1 MAKKTGDEGR
11 KMTGVVILLGAFVI
25 LLAINVPVAF
35 SMALACILTLLWQ
48 GTIPVST
55 VTLKLYSGIDTFP
68 FLAIPLFILAGG
80 LMEHGGISFRL
91 VRFAKNL
98 VGHIKG
104 GLGFV
109 VVVSEIF
116 FSGISGSS
124 IADASAIGALLLPSM
139 VKAGYTPPRAS
150 AIVAAATG
158 MGMMI
163 PPCLNMVV
171 LGAMTNISIAG
182 LFMGGFLPGFLMAL
196 TLMVII
202 YFQSSRGTLPGAEG
216 KRAAFKEI
224 IVSFKDSVIPL
235 MMPVII
241 FGGIFSGIFTATEA
255 ASVATVYAFIVSVFV
270 YKEIKGKD
278 LWRIFVDTAVMTGV
292 TCLLVGAATAF
303 SWILATHQVPQAIGQ
318 FIGSISEGRIVFLIM
333 SIIVFLFFGMILDGL
348 PAILIFFPIL
358 FPIAQTLGIHPLH
371 FGVLV
376 IAIVGISIVAPP
388 IGLCL
393 VIICSIAKI
402 KLTDTIRPLIPYT
415 LILIADLIVIA
426 FWPWLVLI
434 LPALFKL

>member
-1 MAKKTGDEGR
+1 MSTILVLLGSF
-11 KMTGVVILLGAFVI
+11 ILLLV
-25 LLAINVPVAF
+25 INVPVAF
-35 SMALACILTLLWQ
+35 SMVLACIAAFFWQ
-48 GTIPVST
+48 GSIPMST
-55 VTLKLYSGIDTFP
+55 VTMKLYSGIDTFP

-80 LMEHGGISFRL
+80 LMEQGGISQRL
-91 VRFAKNL
+91 VRLASNL
-98 VGHIKG
+98 VGHIRG

-109 VVVSEIF
+109 VVVAEIF

-139 VKAGYTPPRAS
+139 VRAGYPAARAA

-171 LGAMTNISIAG
+171 LGAMSNISIAG

-196 TLMVII
+196 SLMVLI
-202 YFQSSRGTLPGAEG
+202 YIQSVRGILPGATVARPSFREVL
-216 KRAAFKEI
+216 
-224 IVSFKDSVIPL
+224 VSIRDSVIPL

-241 FGGIFSGIFTATEA
+241 FGGIFAGIFTATEA
-255 ASVATVYAFIVSVFV
+255 ASVATVYAFIVSFFW
-270 YKEIKGKD
+270 YKEITRHD
-278 LWRIFVDTAVMTGV
+278 LYKILVDTAVMTGV
-292 TCLLVGAATAF
+292 VSLLVGAATGF
-303 SWILATHQVPQAIGQ
+303 SWILATHQVPRMIGD
-318 FIGSISEGRIVFLIM
+318 FITTIGGGKTIFLLMTIATFIV
-333 SIIVFLFFGMILDGL
+333 FGMILDGL

-358 FPIAQTLGIHPLH
+358 YPIAQSVGLHPLH

-376 IAIVGISIVAPP
+376 IAVIGVAIVAPP

-402 KLTDTIRPLIPYT
+402 KLSDTIKPLIPYT
-415 LILIADLIVIA
+415 LILVVDLIIMA
-426 FWPWLVLI
+426 FWPWLVLF
-434 LPALFKL
+434 LPAVFRL

>member
-1 MAKKTGDEGR
+1 MIAL
-11 KMTGVVILLGAFVI
+11 ILLLGGFVV
-25 LLAINVPVAF
+25 LLAMNVPVAF
-35 SMALACILTLLWQ
+35 SMALACLVTLFYQ
-48 GTIPVST
+48 GTVPIST

-80 LMEHGGISFRL
+80 LMEQGGISQRL
-91 VRFAKNL
+91 VQFAKNL

-109 VVVSEIF
+109 VVVAEIF

-124 IADASAIGALLLPSM
+124 IADASAIGSLLLPSM
-139 VKAGYTPPRAS
+139 IQAGYTPPRAS

-171 LGAMTNISIAG
+171 LGAISNISIAG

-196 TLMVII
+196 TLMIII
-202 YFQSSRGTLPGAEG
+202 YYQTSKGILPAAEG
-216 KRAAFKEI
+216 KRATLKEILLSFKE
-224 IVSFKDSVIPL
+224 SVVPL

-270 YKEIKGKD
+270 YKEINRRD
-278 LWRIFVDTAVMTGV
+278 IVRILVDTALMTGV
-292 TCLLVGAATAF
+292 VCLLVGAATSF
-303 SWILATHQVPQAIGQ
+303 SWILATYQVPQMLGS
-318 FIGSISEGRIVFLIM
+318 FIGSVSAGKVVFLLLTIA
-333 SIIVFLFFGMILDGL
+333 VFLVFGMILDGL

-393 VIICSIAKI
+393 VIICSLAKI
-402 KLTDTIRPLIPYT
+402 KLTDTIKPLIPYT
-415 LILIADLIVIA
+415 LILVIDLIVMA

-434 LPALFKL
+434 LPKIFKL

>member
-1 MAKKTGDEGR
+1 
-11 KMTGVVILLGAFVI
+11 MT
-25 LLAINVPVAF
+25 
-35 SMALACILTLLWQ
+35 LACILALLWQ
-48 GTIPVST
+48 GAIPVST

-80 LMEHGGISFRL
+80 FMEQGGISQRL
-91 VRFAKNL
+91 VQFAKNL

-109 VVVSEIF
+109 VVVAEIF

-124 IADASAIGALLLPSM
+124 IADASAIGSLLLPSM
-139 VKAGYTPPRAS
+139 MKAGYTPPRAA

-171 LGAMTNISIAG
+171 LGAMANISIAG
-182 LFMGGFLPGFLMAL
+182 LFMGGFLPGFLMAA

-202 YFQSSRGTLPGAEG
+202 YIQSSKGILPGAEG
-216 KRAAFKEI
+216 TRASFRAI
-224 IVSFKDSVIPL
+224 LVSFRDSVIPL

-255 ASVATVYAFIVSVFV
+255 ASVATVYAFIVSVFI
-270 YKEIKGKD
+270 YKEIKWKHMGKI
-278 LWRIFVDTAVMTGV
+278 LVDTAVLTGTV
-292 TCLLVGAATAF
+292 CLLVGAATGF
-303 SWILATHQVPQAIGQ
+303 SWILATHQVPQALGN
-318 FIGSISEGRIVFLIM
+318 FIGSVSEGRVIFLILT
-333 SIIVFLFFGMILDGL
+333 IAVFLFFGMILDGL

-358 FPIAQTLGIHPLH
+358 YPIAQSLGLHPLH

-376 IAIVGISIVAPP
+376 IAVVGISIVAPP

-393 VIICSIAKI
+393 VIICSLAKI

-415 LILIADLIVIA
+415 LILVGDLVVIA
-426 FWPWLVLI
+426 FWPWLILV
-434 LPALFKL
+434 LPAFFKL

>member
-1 MAKKTGDEGR
+1 MIAL
-11 KMTGVVILLGAFVI
+11 VILLGSFFL

-35 SMALACILTLLWQ
+35 SMTLACILTLLSQ
-48 GTIPVST
+48 GTIPIST

-80 LMEHGGISFRL
+80 LMEHGGISLRL
-91 VRFAKNL
+91 VRFARNL

-124 IADASAIGALLLPSM
+124 VADASAIGSLLLPSM
-139 VKAGYTPPRAS
+139 IRAGYTPPRAS

-182 LFMGGFLPGFLMAL
+182 LFMGGFLPGFLMAM

-202 YFQSSRGTLPGAEG
+202 YIQSSRGILPGAEG
-216 KRAAFKEI
+216 KRSPFKEI
-224 IVSFKDSVIPL
+224 LTSFKDSIIPL

-241 FGGIFSGIFTATEA
+241 FGGIFGGVFTATEA
-255 ASVATVYAFIVSVFV
+255 ASVATVYAFIISVFV
-270 YKEIKGKD
+270 YKEIKGRA
-278 LWRIFVDTAVMTGV
+278 LFRILVDTAVMTGV
-292 TCLLVGAATAF
+292 VCLLVGAATGF
-303 SWILATHQVPQAIGQ
+303 SWILATHQVPQILGT
-318 FIGSISEGRIVFLIM
+318 FIGSISEGRVIFLLM
-333 SIIVFLFFGMILDGL
+333 SIAVFLFFGMILDGL

-358 FPIAQTLGIHPLH
+358 FPIALSLGIHPLH

-393 VIICSIAKI
+393 VIICSIARI
-402 KLTDTIRPLIPYT
+402 KLTDTIQPLIPYI
-415 LILIADLIVIA
+415 LILIIDLVVMA

-434 LPALFKL
+434 LPTVFKL

>member
-1 MAKKTGDEGR
+1 MGT
-11 KMTGVVILLGAFVI
+11 VLILLGTFIVF
-25 LLAINVPVAF
+25 LVMNVPVAF
-35 SMALACILTLLWQ
+35 SMTLACILSLLWQ
-48 GTIPVST
+48 GAIPVST

-80 LMEHGGISFRL
+80 FMEQGGISQRL
-91 VRFAKNL
+91 VQFAKNL

-109 VVVSEIF
+109 VVVAEIF

-124 IADASAIGALLLPSM
+124 IADASAIGSLLLPSM
-139 VKAGYTPPRAS
+139 MKAGYTPPRAA

-171 LGAMTNISIAG
+171 LGAMANISIAG
-182 LFMGGFLPGFLMAL
+182 LFMGGFLPGFLMAA

-202 YFQSSRGTLPGAEG
+202 YIQSSRGILPGAEG
-216 KRAAFKEI
+216 TRASFRAI
-224 IVSFKDSVIPL
+224 LVSFRDSVIPL

-255 ASVATVYAFIVSVFV
+255 ASVATVYAFIVSVFI
-270 YKEIKGKD
+270 YKEIKWKHMGKI
-278 LWRIFVDTAVMTGV
+278 LVDTAVLTGTV
-292 TCLLVGAATAF
+292 CLLVGAATGF
-303 SWILATHQVPQAIGQ
+303 SWILATHQVPQALGN
-318 FIGSISEGRIVFLIM
+318 FVGSVSEGRVIFLILT
-333 SIIVFLFFGMILDGL
+333 IAVFLFFGMILDGL

-358 FPIAQTLGIHPLH
+358 YPIAQSLGLHPLH

-376 IAIVGISIVAPP
+376 IAVVGIAIVAPP

-393 VIICSIAKI
+393 VIICSLAKI

-415 LILIADLIVIA
+415 LILVGDLVVIA
-426 FWPWLVLI
+426 FWPWLILV
-434 LPALFKL
+434 LPAFFKL

>member
-1 MAKKTGDEGR
+1 MAKKAGEEGR
-11 KMTGVVILLGAFVI
+11 KMTGVVILLGAFVL

-35 SMALACILTLLWQ
+35 SMALACILTLFWQ
-48 GTIPVST
+48 GAIPVST

-139 VKAGYTPPRAS
+139 VKAGYAPPRAS

-196 TLMVII
+196 TLMVVI
-202 YFQSSRGTLPGAEG
+202 YIQSSRGTLPGAES
-216 KRAAFKEI
+216 KRAPFKEI
-224 IVSFKDSVIPL
+224 IASFKDSVIPL

-270 YKEIKGKD
+270 YKEIKGKE
-278 LWRIFVDTAVMTGV
+278 LVRIFIDTAVMTGV

-318 FIGSISEGRIVFLIM
+318 FIGSISGGQIVFLLMTIV
-333 SIIVFLFFGMILDGL
+333 VFLFFGMILDGL

-358 FPIAQTLGIHPLH
+358 FHIAQTLGIHPLH

-393 VIICSIAKI
+393 VIICSIAKV
-402 KLTDTIRPLIPYT
+402 KLTDTIQPLIPYT
-415 LILIADLIVIA
+415 LILIVDLVVIA

-434 LPALFKL
+434 LPAIFKL

>member
-1 MAKKTGDEGR
+1 MGT
-11 KMTGVVILLGAFVI
+11 VLILLSTFGVFLV
-25 LLAINVPVAF
+25 LNVPVAF
-35 SMALACILTLLWQ
+35 SMVLGCILALLWQ
-48 GTIPVST
+48 GAIPVST
-55 VTLKLYSGIDTFP
+55 ITLKLYSGIDTFP

-80 LMEHGGISFRL
+80 FMEQGGISQRL
-91 VRFAKNL
+91 VQFAKNL

-109 VVVSEIF
+109 VVIAEIF

-124 IADASAIGALLLPSM
+124 IADASAIGSLLLPSM
-139 VKAGYTPPRAS
+139 TKAGYAPPRAA

-163 PPCLNMVV
+163 PPCLNMVI
-171 LGAMTNISIAG
+171 LGAMANISIAG
-182 LFMGGFLPGFLMAL
+182 LFMGGFLPGFLMAV

-202 YFQSSRGTLPGAEG
+202 YIQSSKGILPGAEG
-216 KRAAFKEI
+216 TRA
-224 IVSFKDSVIPL
+224 SFRAILASFRDSVIPL

-255 ASVATVYAFIVSVFV
+255 ASVATVYAFIVSVFI
-270 YKEIKGKD
+270 YKEIKWKHVGKI
-278 LWRIFVDTAVMTGV
+278 LVDTAVLTGTV
-292 TCLLVGAATAF
+292 CLLVGAATGF
-303 SWILATHQVPQAIGQ
+303 SWILATHQVPNALGG
-318 FIGSISEGRIVFLIM
+318 FIGSVSQGRVIFLILT
-333 SIIVFLFFGMILDGL
+333 IAVFLFFGMILDGL

-358 FPIAQTLGIHPLH
+358 YPIAQSLGLHPLH

-376 IAIVGISIVAPP
+376 IAVVGISIVAPP

-393 VIICSIAKI
+393 VIICSLAKI

-415 LILIADLIVIA
+415 LILVGDLVVIA
-426 FWPWLVLI
+426 FWPWLILA
-434 LPALFKL
+434 LPAFFKL

>member
-1 MAKKTGDEGR
+1 
-11 KMTGVVILLGAFVI
+11 MTALVILLGGFIV
-25 LLAINVPVAF
+25 LLAMNVPVAF
-35 SMALACILTLLWQ
+35 SMALSCILTLLYQ
-48 GTIPVST
+48 GAIPVST

-80 LMEHGGISFRL
+80 LMEQGGISHRL

-124 IADASAIGALLLPSM
+124 IADASAIGSLLLPSM
-139 VKAGYTPPRAS
+139 TQAGYAPPRAC

-171 LGAMTNISIAG
+171 LGAMSNISIAG

-196 TLMVII
+196 TLMIII
-202 YFQSSRGTLPGAEG
+202 YYQSAKGVLPAAEG
-216 KRAAFKEI
+216 KRATFKEI
-224 IVSFKDSVIPL
+224 VVSFKESVIPL

-255 ASVATVYAFIVSVFV
+255 ASVATVYAFIVSVFI
-270 YKEIKGKD
+270 YKEIKGRD
-278 LWRIFVDTAVMTGV
+278 MVRILVDTALMTGV
-292 TCLLVGAATAF
+292 VCLLVGAATSF
-303 SWILATHQVPQAIGQ
+303 SWILATYQVPQMLGS
-318 FIGSISEGRIVFLIM
+318 FIGSVSEGKVVFLLLTIA
-333 SIIVFLFFGMILDGL
+333 VFFVFGMILDGL

-358 FPIAQTLGIHPLH
+358 FPDRTDPGHSSFALWSPGDRYRGNIDRRPADRPLPCHHLQSGKDQAHRYDQAVDSIHPDPGH
-371 FGVLV
+371 
-376 IAIVGISIVAPP
+376 
-388 IGLCL
+388 
-393 VIICSIAKI
+393 
-402 KLTDTIRPLIPYT
+402 
-415 LILIADLIVIA
+415 
-426 FWPWLVLI
+426 
-434 LPALFKL
+434 

>member
-1 MAKKTGDEGR
+1 M
-11 KMTGVVILLGAFVI
+11 I
-25 LLAINVPVAF
+25 
-35 SMALACILTLLWQ
+35 Q
-48 GTIPVST
+48 
-55 VTLKLYSGIDTFP
+55 
-68 FLAIPLFILAGG
+68 
-80 LMEHGGISFRL
+80 
-91 VRFAKNL
+91 
-98 VGHIKG
+98 
-104 GLGFV
+104 
-109 VVVSEIF
+109 
-116 FSGISGSS
+116 
-124 IADASAIGALLLPSM
+124 
-139 VKAGYTPPRAS
+139 AGYTPPRAS

-171 LGAMTNISIAG
+171 LGAISNISIAG

-196 TLMVII
+196 TLMIII
-202 YFQSSRGTLPGAEG
+202 YYQSSKGILPAAEG
-216 KRAAFKEI
+216 KRATLKEILLSFKE
-224 IVSFKDSVIPL
+224 SVVPL

-270 YKEIKGKD
+270 YKEINRRD
-278 LWRIFVDTAVMTGV
+278 IVRILVDTALMTGV
-292 TCLLVGAATAF
+292 VCLLVGAATSF
-303 SWILATHQVPQAIGQ
+303 SWILATYQVPQMLGS
-318 FIGSISEGRIVFLIM
+318 FIGSVSAGKVVFLLLTIA
-333 SIIVFLFFGMILDGL
+333 VFLVFGMILDGL

-393 VIICSIAKI
+393 VIICSLAKI
-402 KLTDTIRPLIPYT
+402 KLTDTIKPLIPYT
-415 LILIADLIVIA
+415 LILVIDLIVMA

-434 LPALFKL
+434 LPKIFKL

>member
-1 MAKKTGDEGR
+1 MGTIL
-11 KMTGVVILLGAFVI
+11 ILLGTFGI
-25 LLAINVPVAF
+25 FLAMNVPVAF
-35 SMALACILTLLWQ
+35 SMTLACILALFWQ
-48 GTIPVST
+48 GAIPVST

-80 LMEHGGISFRL
+80 FMEQGGISQRL
-91 VRFAKNL
+91 VQFAKNL

-109 VVVSEIF
+109 AVVAEIF

-124 IADASAIGALLLPSM
+124 IADASAIGSLLLPSM
-139 VKAGYTPPRAS
+139 VKAGYAPSRAA

-158 MGMMI
+158 MGMLI

-171 LGAMTNISIAG
+171 LGAMANISIAG
-182 LFMGGFLPGFLMAL
+182 LFMGGFLPGFLMAA
-196 TLMVII
+196 TLMAII
-202 YFQSSRGTLPGAEG
+202 YIQSSRGTLPGAEG
-216 KRAAFKEI
+216 TRASFRAI
-224 IVSFKDSVIPL
+224 LVSFRDSAIPL

-255 ASVATVYAFIVSVFV
+255 ASVATVYAFAVSVFV
-270 YKEIKGKD
+270 YKEIK
-278 LWRIFVDTAVMTGV
+278 WRDMGRILTDTAVLTGTV
-292 TCLLVGAATAF
+292 CLLVGAATGF
-303 SWILATHQVPQAIGQ
+303 SWILATHQVPQALGN
-318 FIGSISEGRIVFLIM
+318 FIGSVSEGWVIFLLLTIAVF
-333 SIIVFLFFGMILDGL
+333 FFFGMILDGL

-358 FPIAQTLGIHPLH
+358 YPIAQSLGLHPLH

-376 IAIVGISIVAPP
+376 IAVVGISIVAPP

-393 VIICSIAKI
+393 VIICSLAKI

-415 LILIADLIVIA
+415 LILVGDLVVIA
-426 FWPWLVLI
+426 FWPWLILF
-434 LPALFKL
+434 LPALFKI

>member
-1 MAKKTGDEGR
+1 MIAL
-11 KMTGVVILLGAFVI
+11 VILLGSFVL

-35 SMALACILTLLWQ
+35 SMTLACILTLLSQ
-48 GTIPVST
+48 GTIPIST

-80 LMEHGGISFRL
+80 LMEHGGISLRL
-91 VRFAKNL
+91 VRFARNL

-124 IADASAIGALLLPSM
+124 VADASAIGSLLLPSM
-139 VKAGYTPPRAS
+139 IRAGYTPPRAS

-182 LFMGGFLPGFLMAL
+182 LFMGGFLPGFLMAM

-202 YFQSSRGTLPGAEG
+202 YIQSSRGTLPGAEG
-216 KRAAFKEI
+216 KRSPFKEI
-224 IVSFKDSVIPL
+224 VASFKDSIIPL

-241 FGGIFSGIFTATEA
+241 FGGIFGGVFTATEA
-255 ASVATVYAFIVSVFV
+255 ASVATVYAFIISVFV

-278 LWRIFVDTAVMTGV
+278 LFRILVDTAVMTGV
-292 TCLLVGAATAF
+292 VCLLVGAATGF
-303 SWILATHQVPQAIGQ
+303 SWILATHQVPQILGS
-318 FIGSISEGRIVFLIM
+318 FIGSISEGRIVFLLM
-333 SIIVFLFFGMILDGL
+333 SIAVFLFFGMILDGL

-358 FPIAQTLGIHPLH
+358 FPIALSLGIHPLH

-393 VIICSIAKI
+393 IIICSIARI
-402 KLTDTIRPLIPYT
+402 KLTDTIQPLIPYI
-415 LILIADLIVIA
+415 LILIIDLVVMA

-434 LPALFKL
+434 LPTVFKL

>member
-1 MAKKTGDEGR
+1 
-11 KMTGVVILLGAFVI
+11 MTAMVILLSAFF
-25 LLAINVPVAF
+25 LLIAMNVPVSF
-35 SMALACILTLLWQ
+35 SMALACILALFFQ

-80 LMEHGGISFRL
+80 LMEHGGISHRL
-91 VRFAKNL
+91 VRFARNL

-124 IADASAIGALLLPSM
+124 VADASAIGSLLLPSM
-139 VKAGYTPPRAS
+139 IRAGYTPPNAS

-171 LGAMTNISIAG
+171 LGAMSNISIAG
-182 LFMGGFLPGFLMAL
+182 LFMGGFLPGFFMAL

-202 YFQSSRGTLPGAEG
+202 YIQSSRGTLPGAEG
-216 KRAAFKEI
+216 QRATFKELV
-224 IVSFKDSVIPL
+224 VSFRDSVIPL

-241 FGGIFSGIFTATEA
+241 FGGIFTGIFTATEA

-270 YKEIKGKD
+270 YKEIKGRD
-278 LWRIFVDTAVMTGV
+278 LFRIFVDTAVMTGV
-292 TCLLVGAATAF
+292 VCLLVGAATSF
-303 SWILATHQVPQAIGQ
+303 SWILATHQVPQILGS
-318 FIGSISEGRIVFLIM
+318 FIGSVSEGKIIFLLLTIA
-333 SIIVFLFFGMILDGL
+333 VFLFFGMILDGL

-358 FPIAQTLGIHPLH
+358 FPIAQSLGIHPLH

-393 VIICSIAKI
+393 IIICSLAKI
-402 KLTDTIRPLIPYT
+402 KLTDTIQPLTPYIS
-415 LILIADLIVIA
+415 ILVADLIVIA

-434 LPALFKL
+434 LPTLFKL

>member
-1 MAKKTGDEGR
+1 MGT
-11 KMTGVVILLGAFVI
+11 VFI
-25 LLAINVPVAF
+25 LLATFGILLVISVPVAF
-35 SMALACILTLLWQ
+35 SMTLACILALFWQ
-48 GTIPVST
+48 GTIPIST
-55 VTLKLYSGIDTFP
+55 VSLKLYSGIDTFP

-80 LMEHGGISFRL
+80 LMEQGGISQRL
-91 VRFAKNL
+91 VRFAKGL

-124 IADASAIGALLLPSM
+124 IADASAIGSLLLPAM
-139 VKAGYTPPRAS
+139 KRAGYEAPKAA

-158 MGMMI
+158 MGMLI

-171 LGAMTNISIAG
+171 LGAMANISIAG
-182 LFMGGFLPGFLMAL
+182 LFMGGFLPGFLMAV

-202 YFQSSRGTLPGAEG
+202 YVQSSRGTLPGAEER
-216 KRAAFKEI
+216 RASLKEI
-224 IVSFKDSVIPL
+224 IRAFNDSMIAL

-255 ASVATVYAFIVSVFV
+255 ASVATIYAFVVSFFI
-270 YKEIKGKD
+270 YKEIKLKD
-278 LWRIFVDTAVMTGV
+278 LGKILVDTAVLTGV
-292 TCLLVGAATAF
+292 VCLLVGAATGF
-303 SWILATHQVPQAIGQ
+303 SWILATHQVPKMIGD
-318 FIGSISEGRIVFLIM
+318 FIGSMAGGYTVFLLM
-333 SIIVFLFFGMILDGL
+333 SVGVFLFFGMILDGL

-358 FPIAQTLGIHPLH
+358 YPIALSLGIHPLH
-371 FGVLV
+371 YGVLI
-376 IAIVGISIVAPP
+376 IAVVGISIVAPP

-393 VIICSIAKI
+393 VIICSLARI

-415 LILIADLIVIA
+415 LILVGDLIVIA
-426 FWPWLVLI
+426 FWPWLI
-434 LPALFKL
+434 LFLPTLFKV

>member
-1 MAKKTGDEGR
+1 MMALF
-11 KMTGVVILLGAFVI
+11 ILLGGFVV

-35 SMALACILTLLWQ
+35 SMALACIMTLFYQ

-80 LMEHGGISFRL
+80 LMEQGGISQRL
-91 VRFAKNL
+91 VQFAKNL

-109 VVVSEIF
+109 VVVAEIF

-124 IADASAIGALLLPSM
+124 IADASAIGSLLLPSM
-139 VKAGYTPPRAS
+139 IQAGYAPPRAS

-163 PPCLNMVV
+163 PPCLNMVI
-171 LGAMTNISIAG
+171 LGAISNISIAG

-202 YFQSSRGTLPGAEG
+202 YYQSAKGVLPEAEG
-216 KRAAFKEI
+216 QRATFREML
-224 IVSFKDSVIPL
+224 VSFKESVIPL

-241 FGGIFSGIFTATEA
+241 FGGIFSGVFTATEA

-270 YKEIKGKD
+270 YREIKGKD
-278 LWRIFVDTAVMTGV
+278 IVRILIDTALMTGV
-292 TCLLVGAATAF
+292 VCLLVGAATSF
-303 SWILATHQVPQAIGQ
+303 SWILATYQVPQMLGQ
-318 FIGSISEGRIVFLIM
+318 FIGSVSEGKVIFLLLTIAVFF
-333 SIIVFLFFGMILDGL
+333 VFGMILDGL

-358 FPIAQTLGIHPLH
+358 FPIAQSLGLHPLH

-393 VIICSIAKI
+393 VIICSLAKI
-402 KLTDTIRPLIPYT
+402 KLTDTIKPLIPYT
-415 LILIADLIVIA
+415 LILIIDLIVIA

-434 LPALFKL
+434 LPRIFKL

>member
-1 MAKKTGDEGR
+1 MSTIL
-11 KMTGVVILLGAFVI
+11 ILLGGFI
-25 LLAINVPVAF
+25 LLLAINVPVAF
-35 SMALACILTLLWQ
+35 SMVLACIAALFWQ
-48 GTIPVST
+48 GTIPIST

-80 LMEHGGISFRL
+80 LMEQGGISQRL
-91 VRFAKNL
+91 VRLASNL
-98 VGHIKG
+98 VGHIRG

-139 VKAGYTPPRAS
+139 VRAGYPAARAA

-171 LGAMTNISIAG
+171 LGAMSNISIAG

-202 YFQSSRGTLPGAEG
+202 YFQSSRGTLPGATSARPSLREVLISI
-216 KRAAFKEI
+216 R
-224 IVSFKDSVIPL
+224 DSVIPL

-241 FGGIFSGIFTATEA
+241 FGGIFAGIFTATEA
-255 ASVATVYAFIVSVFV
+255 AAVATVYAFIVSFFW
-270 YKEIKGKD
+270 YKEITRKD
-278 LWRIFVDTAVMTGV
+278 LYKILVDTAVMTGV
-292 TCLLVGAATAF
+292 VSLLVGAATGF
-303 SWILATHQVPQAIGQ
+303 SWILATHQVPRMIGD
-318 FIGSISEGRIVFLIM
+318 FITATGGGKTVFLLLTIG
-333 SIIVFLFFGMILDGL
+333 VFLVFGMILDGL

-358 FPIAQTLGIHPLH
+358 FPIATSVGLHPLH
-371 FGVLV
+371 FGELV
-376 IAIVGISIVAPP
+376 IATIGVAIIAPP

-402 KLTDTIRPLIPYT
+402 KLSDTIQPLIPYT
-415 LILIADLIVIA
+415 LILIIDLIVMA
-426 FWPWLVLI
+426 FWPWLVLF
-434 LPALFKL
+434 LPTVFKL